1 MGRRPATSVSISS
14 DHHSTEVSDQ
24 CCITALRL
32 CSSASAILAEKQPR
46 TRCKL
51 RRMSKDK
58 TPAPASARPE
68 IEAFLEKVKALGP
81 ASTAGRRGR
90 LVFALDAT
98 MSRQPTWD
106 TACMLQAD
114 MFREAASV
122 GGLDIQLVYFRGLNE
137 CRASGWV
144 ASGEKLATL
153 MSRISCVGGHT
164 QIGKVLEHAR
174 QEHARQRV
182 QALVF
187 VGDAMEEGID
197 DLCATAGELG
207 LLGVPAFMFQE
218 GHDPIAENAYRAI
231 ACLSGGAYSRFDAG
245 SAHQLGELLRAVA
258 AYAAGGRKALAALK
272 QSAGARALLAQL
284 K

>member
-1 MGRRPATSVSISS
+1 
-14 DHHSTEVSDQ
+14 
-24 CCITALRL
+24 
-32 CSSASAILAEKQPR
+32 
-46 TRCKL
+46 
-51 RRMSKDK
+51 MSKDK

-81 ASTAGRRGR
+81 ASTVGPRGR

-153 MSRISCVGGHT
+153 MSRILCVGGHT

-174 QEHARQRV
+174 QEHGRQRV

-218 GHDPIAENAYRAI
+218 GHDLIADNAYRAI
-231 ACLSGGAYSRFDAG
+231 ARLSGGAYSRFDAG

-272 QSAGARALLAQL
+272 QSAGAHALLAQL